1 MKRNIFYLLASIVVC
16 GGILVAL
23 PYISNDTTVEFSE
36 NPLPEPDTVTI
47 VEPEPTLLYG
57 FDIDS
62 LLVIEDK
69 IRRNQSLS
77 ILLTKHNVDHQ
88 TIYELDKA
96 SKSVFDVRKIAA
108 NRKITLFC
116 YPDSTNTVK
125 AVVYEPSKTE
135 YVVFNLDEPIN
146 VQKVEKE
153 IEIVEKSISGV
164 IETSLAVTIDE
175 LGLSPLLTN
184 EFADIF
190 AWQIDFF
197 HLYPGDKFKM
207 IFEEEHVDGKAIGIR
222 NISGA
227 QFEHA
232 GNDFFAI
239 HFDQGNGFDYFD
251 EDGISLRKEFL
262 PYPVKFNR
270 ISSRFSGR
278 RFHPVQKR
286 WKSHKGTDFTAAKG
300 TPIQSVGEGIILE
313 ARYGKFNGNYVKVK
327 HNGNYTTGY
336 LHMSKI
342 KSGIRPGVKVER
354 GQEIG
359 YVGSTGL
366 ANGNHVCFR
375 FWKNGKQVDAL
386 KVELPPSEPILEEN
400 METYTKR
407 RDLILQR
414 LQTISYPEKPQT
426 IAQLTDTH

>member
-57 FDIDS
+57 FDVDS

-108 NRKITLFC
+108 NRKITLLC
-116 YPDSTNTVK
+116 YPDSANKVK
-125 AVVYEPSKTE
+125 AVVYEPSETE
-135 YVVFNLDEPIN
+135 YVVFNLDEPVN

-153 IEIVEKSISGV
+153 IEIVERSVSGV
-164 IETSLAVTIDE
+164 IEMSLAVTMDE

-207 IFEEEHVDGKAIGIR
+207 IFKEERVDGKAIGIR

-227 QFEHA
+227 QFEHS
-232 GNDFFAI
+232 GNDFYAI
-239 HFDQGNGFDYFD
+239 HYDQGNGFDYFD
-251 EDGISLRKEFL
+251 EDGESLRKAL
-262 PYPVKFNR
+262 LRYPVQFNR
-270 ISSRFSGR
+270 ISSRYSGR
-278 RFHPVQKR
+278 RYHPVQKR
-286 WKSHKGTDFTAAKG
+286 WKSHRGTDFAAPQG
-300 TPIQSVGEGIILE
+300 TPIRSVGDGIITE

-336 LHMSKI
+336 LHMVKMA
-342 KSGIRPGVKVER
+342 KGIRPGVKVKQ
-354 GQEIG
+354 GQIIG
-359 YVGSTGL
+359 FVGKTGL

-375 FWKNGKQVDAL
+375 FWKNGRQVDAL

-400 METYTKR
+400 MEYYSMQK
-407 RDLILQR
+407 DLILQR
-414 LQTISYPEKPQT
+414 LQSISYPKKSET
-426 IAQLTDTH
+426 IAQLTSRH